1 MNYINQLNAFYE
13 LLDSNPVSQNA
24 FCLYGHLMD
33 ICNKLFWKERFTIAN
48 STLVIKTGINR
59 RTLDRARNE
68 LIQKKYIEYKKGSGN
83 QAGEYKII
91 PLYQDNLSAK
101 SDTQNNLSVQNDTQ
115 NEFDGQKCTSSVS
128 QTVTQIVTQTDHI
141 HKTENNNI
149 YFNLINNARELFN
162 VSSFGGKT
170 KALAWAR
177 EQAEWN
183 QISRDEQLWFINK
196 L

>member
-1 MNYINQLNAFYE
+1 MSRVNYINQLNALYE

-91 PLYQDNLSAK
+91 QLYKD
-101 SDTQNNLSVQNDTQ
+101 NLSVQNDTQ
-115 NEFDGQKCTSSVS
+115 NEFDGQKCTSSVT

-141 HKTENNNI
+141 HKTENIDI
-149 YFNLINNARELFN
+149 YFNLINKAREKFDVLTFGRKN
-162 VSSFGGKT
+162 SS
-170 KALAWAR
+170 
-177 EQAEWN
+177 
-183 QISRDEQLWFINK
+183 IQLG
-196 L
+196 